1 MTASTRASTRRLLT
15 AGLAAVTLTT
25 VLPSAAAQAAPASP
39 AATGVLAAAEADSS
53 LATYEQKLAVAVK
66 FGRGDDTALIE
77 RGDRDFVIEIWKH
90 VKDNGDFLEVRAAA
104 EQAYGTMSDDVN
116 PDATSEA
123 CYEFIATGVFAAYD
137 RDIEREKREA
147 EAKRLSDQARAAAA
161 ASIDVVA
168 DAAMLA
174 GTDAD
179 FARLVWTRVEN
190 DANWPKVKAAAAAA
204 VGGTAEQQREFI
216 AAGMAAA
223 AKQDT
228 DKRIADDAAKT
239 EAEKAAALAR
249 AAKQF
254 AANRIGLPVT
264 EQLLSMPDRDFVVA
278 VWNHEADGTEVQ
290 TAAISAARN
299 LDPAAWKA
307 FIDTGLHQ
315 AKDRDIQIALD
326 KQEAEDR
333 RQAKDVQ
340 ARAEKVGN
348 RNLALAARNALAG
361 NADAVGAFVRAGQ
374 YAVRPDLPDRLQ
386 AGHTGMC
393 LGVPGGSLKKGEHI
407 IQWQCSS
414 AQDQGWVFLPK
425 ADGYFEVRNSRSGQ
439 CLAIGSA
446 SKENSA
452 HAIQWTCNGGKEQL
466 WAPQADSTGLTR
478 LKNNNSGKCL
488 GILGASKTGAAH
500 AVQEPCAAKPELGWH
515 KRARGLVNF
524 SAGSFNGDAHE
535 DVIAAEVGSGKLWLY
550 PGTAK
555 GDAFAARMLIGN
567 AGWNGMDKLTT
578 GRFNRDEHDD
588 LIAVEKSTGKL
599 WLYPGNG
606 RAGLGSRV
614 EIGTGGWNGME
625 KLAAGRFNTDAYD
638 DVVAVETSSDKLW
651 LYPGT
656 AAGGAF
662 GARVLL
668 GTGGWNN
675 MDKLTM
681 GKINRDGYEDLV
693 TVQKSTGKLFFYVG
707 TATGVLGA
715 RTEIGT
721 GGWNGMSELT
731 AGRFNADEYDDLI
744 ATENSSGKL
753 FRYPGTAEGGKVG
766 GRTEIGIGG

>member
-1 MTASTRASTRRLLT
+1 MTASTRASNWRLLT

-25 VLPSAAAQAAPASP
+25 ALPSVAQAAPASP
-39 AATGVLAAAEADSS
+39 VTAGVLAAAEADAG

-66 FGRGDDTALIE
+66 FGRGDDTALVE

-123 CYEFIATGVFAAYD
+123 CYEFITTGVFAAYD

-168 DAAMLA
+168 DAAMLG

-179 FARLVWTRVEN
+179 FARLIWTRVEN
-190 DANWPKVKAAAAAA
+190 DAKWPKVKAAAAAA

-216 AAGMAAA
+216 AAGLAAA

-228 DKRIADDAAKT
+228 DQRIADDQAKT
-239 EAEKAAALAR
+239 EAEKAAARAR

-264 EQLLSMPDRDFVVA
+264 EQLLSMPDRDFVVS

-290 TAAISAARN
+290 VAAISAARN

-307 FIDTGLHQ
+307 FIDTGIHQ
-315 AKDRDIQIALD
+315 AKDRDIQKALEAV
-326 KQEAEDR
+326 EAEDR

-340 ARAEKVGN
+340 TRAEKAGN

-361 NADAVGAFVRAGQ
+361 NADAVAAFVRQGQ
-374 YAVRPDLPDRLQ
+374 YEIRPDLPDRLQ

-393 LGVPGGSLKKGEHI
+393 LGVPSGSLKKGEHI
-407 IQWQCSS
+407 IQWQCSA

-439 CLAIGSA
+439 CLAIGSG
-446 SKENSA
+446 SKEDSA

-466 WAPQADSTGLTR
+466 WAPQTDSTGLTR

-488 GILGASKTGAAH
+488 GILDAAKTGAAH

-515 KRARGLVNF
+515 KRPRGLVNF
-524 SAGSFNGDAHE
+524 SAGSFNGDARE
-535 DVIAAEVGSGKLWLY
+535 DLLAVELSSGKLWLY

-555 GDAFAARMLIGN
+555 ADAFAARVAIGG
-567 AGWNGMDKLTT
+567 GWNTMDKLTT
-578 GRFNRDEHDD
+578 GKFNRDEHDD
-588 LIAVEKSTGKL
+588 LIAVDKGTGKL
-599 WLYPGNG
+599 YLYPGTG
-606 RAGLGSRV
+606 RAALGARV
-614 EIGTGGWNGME
+614 EIGTGWNGME
-625 KLAAGRFNTDAYD
+625 KLAAGRFNGDAHED
-638 DVVAVETSSDKLW
+638 LIAVEASSDKLW

-675 MDKLTM
+675 MDKLTG
-681 GKINRDGYEDLV
+681 GKINRDEQDDLV
-693 TVQKSTGKLFFYVG
+693 TVQKSTGKLFFYPVNANG
-707 TATGVLGA
+707 TLGG
-715 RTEIGT
+715 RVEIGT

-731 AGRFNADEYDDLI
+731 LGRFDADQHDDLLV
-744 ATENSSGKL
+744 TENSSGKL
-753 FRYPGTAEGGKVG
+753 FRYAGTAEGGKIG
-766 GRTEIGIGG
+766 GRTELGIGG